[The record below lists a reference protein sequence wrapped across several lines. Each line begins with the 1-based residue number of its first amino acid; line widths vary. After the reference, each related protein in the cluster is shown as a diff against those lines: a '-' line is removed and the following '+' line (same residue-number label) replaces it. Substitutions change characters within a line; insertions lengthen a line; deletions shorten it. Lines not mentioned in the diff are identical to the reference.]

1 MAVASNSAPVEAGV
15 VELQKLRVSM
25 SARKRMWFSLIK
37 NKPAM
42 LALLVIILLVGTA
55 SVVQV
60 SEWAQWPNRWGIT
73 PYDPIN
79 QELANRLKPPF
90 TTVTGADG
98 QTNTYILGTDKLGRD
113 ILSRIMKGAGVSLF
127 LGFVASAGSL
137 VLGVMIGLISGY
149 FGGKLDDFIMRFAD
163 IWLAF
168 PALVLFIAVIAVFG
182 TGFWLLVIIL
192 AVGGWVTY
200 AKVARGQVLSTKQ
213 KEYVEAAKLLGAG
226 NFRIMLRHILPNVVS
241 PLIIIWTFS
250 VATIII
256 VESGLSFLG
265 LGIQPPAPAWG
276 SMLSDGR
283 ELLATAWWLAT
294 FPGLA
299 IMLTVLAVN
308 IFGDALRDILDPR
321 LR

>member
-1 MAVASNSAPVEAGV
+1 MAAAQPTVEAGV

-25 SARKRMWFSLIK
+25 SARKRMWLSLVK

-42 LALLVIILLVGTA
+42 IAAAFLLALITMA
-55 SVVQV
+55 SVVYV
-60 SEWAQWPNRWGIT
+60 TEVIGWPNPWGIT
-73 PYDPIN
+73 PYDPIQ
-79 QELANRLKPPF
+79 QELANRLKPPL
-90 TTVTGADG
+90 TTAVAPSTG
-98 QTNTYILGTDKLGRD
+98 QENFYFLGTDKLGRD

-127 LGFVASAGSL
+127 LGFAASAIGL
-137 VLGVMIGLISGY
+137 ALGVAIGVASGY
-149 FGGKLDDFIMRFAD
+149 FGGALDDFINRFAD
-163 IWLAF
+163 VWIAF
-168 PALVLFIAVIAVFG
+168 PGLVLFIAVIAVFG
-182 TGFWLLVIIL
+182 TGFWLLVLIL
-192 AVGGWVTY
+192 GVGGWVTY
-200 AKVARGQVLSTKQ
+200 TKIARGSVLSAKNR
-213 KEYVEAAKLLGAG
+213 EYVEAARVTGAG
-226 NFRIMLRHILPNVVS
+226 NVRIMARHILPNIIS
-241 PLIIIWTFS
+241 PLIVIWTFS
-250 VATIII
+250 VATIIV

-299 IMLTVLAVN
+299 IMLVVLAVN